1 MSVGSS
7 SCCGPD
13 EWEALAVASA
23 AYGYHMASSHP
34 LTGRLSVSHSR
45 NIAALWLMSEIMGN
59 VTIVVNDSQIF
70 FYFMLTM
77 RDRSESK
84 CSAYILENV
93 IADLSDR
100 CMSDNSS
107 PMDRLKSALGSLPA
121 NLVVYEY
128 AGLAG
133 LVMAQ
138 LISNRHDCSPSM
150 FAVSTHSDN
159 DSPMFNVQLSDIKS
173 VISDRSMLDDIPTQC
188 LGVLPLTINMRR
200 LGSRRRSG
208 LGSLGGLLPV
218 VSSRD
223 QWINDLVAL
232 YIINSLTMRDDD
244 DSGSG
249 SDTTTLSRRRR
260 DLSDL
265 IGLSDHRS
273 SDSLRDKVKDILG
286 LDDHHD
292 TSHTIN
298 IGDVLDDAI
307 SLRLMLQALNQL
319 FGRSQPDISDLLP
332 MLKHGDDKSALDSL
346 LPWILLKKLTADH
359 DTKDDD
365 ADDDSTLLDKL
376 LGRDHKDDDKSP
388 LDKLLPLILLKKLS
402 GDRDDKDDD
411 DRSVFDK
418 IFGHDD
424 KDDDS
429 SSMFDKIFGHDTKDD
444 DKSTL
449 DKLLPLIL
457 LKKLSGD
464 RDDKSDDDRSMFD
477 KLLGRDT
484 KDDGDDD
491 LRSALISSILPGGH
505 RDDSDDDS
513 KSLLD
518 KLLGDDR
525 DDHSD
530 DKSNFVESL
539 VKMMVAMNVL
549 SDGRRPMDSD
559 DIKALCTFL
568 VERNILDSID
578 KSHSKNDQLKS
589 MLVSIAKVKAVQN
602 LLQAL
607 KRVTLYNK
615 MSDQHDHADSLEQLL
630 KMTLLGSSI
639 SDQKD
644 DKPDFSDLL
653 KMMLRQQSQDWS
665 RRRD

>member
-1 MSVGSS
+1 
-7 SCCGPD
+7 
-13 EWEALAVASA
+13 
-23 AYGYHMASSHP
+23 
-34 LTGRLSVSHSR
+34 
-45 NIAALWLMSEIMGN
+45 MGN

-70 FYFMLTM
+70 FYFMMRM

-121 NLVVYEY
+121 NLIVYEY
-128 AGLAG
+128 AGLSG

-138 LISNRHDCSPSM
+138 LISNRRDCSPSM

-159 DSPMFNVQLSDIKS
+159 DSPMFNVQLSDRKPD
-173 VISDRSMLDDIPTQC
+173 ISDRSMLDDIPSQC
-188 LGVLPLTINMRR
+188 LGVMPLTINMRG

-208 LGSLGGLLPV
+208 LGSLGGLLPF

-232 YIINSLTMRDDD
+232 YIINSLTTNDDDD
-244 DSGSG
+244 DSDSG
-249 SDTTTLSRRRR
+249 TTPATVSRRRR

-265 IGLSDHRS
+265 IGMSDHRS

-298 IGDVLDDAI
+298 IGDVLNDAI

-319 FGRSQPDISDLLP
+319 FGRNEPDISDLLP
-332 MLKHGDDKSALDSL
+332 MLKHDDKSALDSL

-359 DTKDDD
+359 DTEDDD
-365 ADDDSTLLDKL
+365 DHDDSSLLDKL
-376 LGRDHKDDDKSP
+376 LGRDHKDDDSRSLLDKLLGRDHKDDKSP

-411 DRSVFDK
+411 SRSMFDK
-418 IFGHDD
+418 IFGRDD
-424 KDDDS
+424 KDDDDR
-429 SSMFDKIFGHDTKDD
+429 SMFDKIFGHDTKDD

-464 RDDKSDDDRSMFD
+464 RDDRDNDDRSMFD
-477 KLLGRDT
+477 KIFGRDT
-484 KDDGDDD
+484 KDDDDD
-491 LRSALISSILPGGH
+491 DWRSRMISSVLGGH

-518 KLLGDDR
+518 KLFGDDR
-525 DDHSD
+525 DDDSD
-530 DKSNFVESL
+530 DNSNFVESL

-615 MSDQHDHADSLEQLL
+615 MSDQHDRADSLEQLL
-630 KMTLLGSSI
+630 KMTLIGSGM

-653 KMMLRQQSQDWS
+653 KLMLLQQSQDSS